1 MKKLRF
7 PCYIFAFIV
16 NYILVF
22 FAVLLYEQGGPVVY
36 PIFLL
41 TQPLLVLLNCLVS
54 QKIGYFIFISLNLI
68 VSTIIANIVGVW
80 LYMSNVCGGS
90 ETILLL
96 QYAVVIGCIYVIVL
110 SIISFIVKT
119 AILKCIKNN
128 V

>member
-1 MKKLRF
+1 MKKIKF
-7 PCYIFAFIV
+7 PYYVSVLIL
-16 NYILVF
+16 NYILVL
-22 FAVLLYEQGGPVVY
+22 FAVLFYKQGALVVY

-96 QYAVVIGCIYVIVL
+96 QYAVVIGCIYVTVL

-119 AILKCIKNN
+119 VILKCIKNN